1 MAQKM
6 TSDEIREAFL
16 SFFES
21 KGHQRM
27 PSSSLIPVGDPTLLL
42 TIAGMNQFKTYF
54 SGQQIPPNQRLTSSQ
69 KCFRTPDIDV
79 VGDATHNTLFE
90 MLGNFSIGDYFKEE
104 AIAFALEFVTA
115 KLGLSAEKFAM
126 TIHETDDEAYQLWQN
141 IGVPTDRI
149 YRFGDEDNWWGPPI
163 HGEEGPCGPCSE
175 LHYDFGQ
182 ERGCLRDDC
191 TPNCENQM
199 STGEQ
204 CNRYVEL
211 WNLVFMQFYHHPDGS
226 RDPLPA
232 PSIDTGMGLERA
244 TIIMQDAATMYE
256 TDIFSSMI
264 DQVSNM
270 TNVTYGENLELDY
283 AIRAVVEHSR
293 SSTFLTADGVVPS
306 NEGRGYVLRRVI
318 RRAIRLGRKVGIEKP
333 FLEEMAQS
341 VISKM
346 SETYPELRS
355 HKDFILTVLR
365 LEEDRFQR
373 AYDNG
378 YLMLERALTDSERLS
393 GDTVF
398 QLWDTYGFPVEMTQE
413 IASEQGKSVDME
425 GFATEME
432 AQRERARSGS
442 QFDGDQARVRIYENL
457 GVGQTGFI
465 GYESIS
471 GHSVIVGIISGSQ
484 SVGSASEGQ
493 EVEIIMQET
502 PFYPEGGGQVG
513 DGGDIVGTQGQI
525 EVSDTKEAIPDVIVH
540 YGTVKEGL
548 ISVGD
553 SVTSYVNPIRRQD
566 TARNHTA
573 THMLHAALRQVLG
586 PHVRQ
591 AGSLVTSDRLRFDF
605 SHVQAVTEEEMWRV
619 QSLVNEKIRQNAT
632 IVRSEN
638 TYTAAVEQGALAFFG
653 DKYGDKVRLVEIA
666 NGGRFSF
673 EVCGGTHVD
682 RTGEVGTVY
691 VLGESSIGAGMR
703 RIEAVSGRAAERL
716 VWERFNRENK
726 LAETLQT
733 TPSEMGERIS
743 SLQDQLESASDQL
756 ENLQKELSMKSAESL
771 LDEVIEVDGVKVLS
785 VQASATTAELLRSVG
800 DWLRDKVG
808 SGVIVAGA
816 VINEN
821 PMLVAMVTKDLVKRG
836 INASNIVSE
845 IAKVIGGG
853 GGGRPESAQAGGRYP
868 DKLAEALSLVPNIVS
883 KSLRES

>member
-1 MAQKM
+1 
-6 TSDEIREAFL
+6 
-16 SFFES
+16 
-21 KGHQRM
+21 
-27 PSSSLIPVGDPTLLL
+27 
-42 TIAGMNQFKTYF
+42 
-54 SGQQIPPNQRLTSSQ
+54 
-69 KCFRTPDIDV
+69 
-79 VGDATHNTLFE
+79 
-90 MLGNFSIGDYFKEE
+90 
-104 AIAFALEFVTA
+104 
-115 KLGLSAEKFAM
+115 
-126 TIHETDDEAYQLWQN
+126 
-141 IGVPTDRI
+141 
-149 YRFGDEDNWWGPPI
+149 
-163 HGEEGPCGPCSE
+163 
-175 LHYDFGQ
+175 
-182 ERGCLRDDC
+182 
-191 TPNCENQM
+191 
-199 STGEQ
+199 
-204 CNRYVEL
+204 
-211 WNLVFMQFYHHPDGS
+211 
-226 RDPLPA
+226 
-232 PSIDTGMGLERA
+232 
-244 TIIMQDAATMYE
+244 
-256 TDIFSSMI
+256 
-264 DQVSNM
+264 
-270 TNVTYGENLELDY
+270 
-283 AIRAVVEHSR
+283 
-293 SSTFLTADGVVPS
+293 
-306 NEGRGYVLRRVI
+306 
-318 RRAIRLGRKVGIEKP
+318 
-333 FLEEMAQS
+333 
-341 VISKM
+341 
-346 SETYPELRS
+346 
-355 HKDFILTVLR
+355 
-365 LEEDRFQR
+365 
-373 AYDNG
+373 
-378 YLMLERALTDSERLS
+378 MLERALTDSERLS

-540 YGTVKEGL
+540 YGTVKEGF

-553 SVTSYVNPIRRQD
+553 SVTSYVDPIRRQD

-716 VWERFNRENK
+716 VWERFNRENR

-733 TPSEMGERIS
+733 TPSEMGEKIS

-771 LDEVIEVDGVKVLS
+771 LDDVIEVDGVKVLS

-883 KSLRES
+883 KSLKES

>member
-1 MAQKM
+1 M
-6 TSDEIREAFL
+6 
-16 SFFES
+16 
-21 KGHQRM
+21 
-27 PSSSLIPVGDPTLLL
+27 
-42 TIAGMNQFKTYF
+42 
-54 SGQQIPPNQRLTSSQ
+54 
-69 KCFRTPDIDV
+69 
-79 VGDATHNTLFE
+79 
-90 MLGNFSIGDYFKEE
+90 
-104 AIAFALEFVTA
+104 
-115 KLGLSAEKFAM
+115 
-126 TIHETDDEAYQLWQN
+126 
-141 IGVPTDRI
+141 
-149 YRFGDEDNWWGPPI
+149 
-163 HGEEGPCGPCSE
+163 
-175 LHYDFGQ
+175 
-182 ERGCLRDDC
+182 
-191 TPNCENQM
+191 
-199 STGEQ
+199 
-204 CNRYVEL
+204 
-211 WNLVFMQFYHHPDGS
+211 
-226 RDPLPA
+226 
-232 PSIDTGMGLERA
+232 
-244 TIIMQDAATMYE
+244 
-256 TDIFSSMI
+256 
-264 DQVSNM
+264 
-270 TNVTYGENLELDY
+270 
-283 AIRAVVEHSR
+283 
-293 SSTFLTADGVVPS
+293 
-306 NEGRGYVLRRVI
+306 
-318 RRAIRLGRKVGIEKP
+318 
-333 FLEEMAQS
+333 
-341 VISKM
+341 
-346 SETYPELRS
+346 
-355 HKDFILTVLR
+355 
-365 LEEDRFQR
+365 
-373 AYDNG
+373 
-378 YLMLERALTDSERLS
+378 
-393 GDTVF
+393 
-398 QLWDTYGFPVEMTQE
+398 
-413 IASEQGKSVDME
+413 
-425 GFATEME
+425 
-432 AQRERARSGS
+432 
-442 QFDGDQARVRIYENL
+442 
-457 GVGQTGFI
+457 
-465 GYESIS
+465 
-471 GHSVIVGIISGSQ
+471 IVGVISGSQ

-733 TPSEMGERIS
+733 TPSEIGERIS

-821 PMLVAMVTKDLVKRG
+821 PMLVAMVTKDLVKKG

-868 DKLAEALSLVPNIVS
+868 GKLAEALSLVPNIVS
-883 KSLRES
+883 KSLRESEVC